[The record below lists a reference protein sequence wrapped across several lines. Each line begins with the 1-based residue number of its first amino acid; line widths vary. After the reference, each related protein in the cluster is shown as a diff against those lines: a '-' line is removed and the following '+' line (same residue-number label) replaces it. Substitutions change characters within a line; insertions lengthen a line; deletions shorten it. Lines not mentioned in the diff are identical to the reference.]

1 MLNSKRSMAGK
12 VCLVTGATSGIGE
25 ITARALAE
33 QGANLTIVGRSQERC
48 IATLDRIRRSSL
60 DADVD
65 FILADLSS
73 QESIR
78 HLAALFRERKSRLD
92 LLINNAGALFFERHE
107 SVDGIE
113 LTFAL
118 NHLAYFQL
126 TILLLDLLL
135 ASPPSR
141 VVNVA
146 SEAHRSAG
154 KIPFDDLEGR
164 KRYRGFRAYAQSKLA
179 NLLFTFELARRLEGT
194 HVTANALHPGLVAT
208 NIFAGNG
215 IPGWL
220 LRRGASLFAISPEK
234 GAETSIYLGSSP
246 EVSEVSG
253 RYFYRQKPIA
263 SSRASHDPEVAGK
276 LWERSAELTQSFHP
290 LFGRPKT

>member
-1 MLNSKRSMAGK
+1 MSEPNRPMAGK
-12 VCLVTGATSGIGE
+12 VCLITGATSGIGE

-33 QGANLTIVGRSQERC
+33 RGATLTIVGRSPERC
-48 IATLDRIRRSSL
+48 AATLDRIRRAAP

-78 HLAALFRERKSRLD
+78 HLAALFQERKSRLD
-92 LLINNAGALFFERHE
+92 LLINNAGALFFERRE

-113 LTFAL
+113 LTLAL

-126 TILLLDLLL
+126 TNLLLDLLK
-135 ASPPSR
+135 SSGPSR

-146 SEAHRSAG
+146 SEAHRSAS
-154 KIPFDDLEGR
+154 KIDFNDLEGR

-179 NLLFTFELARRLEGT
+179 NLLFTFELAERLEGT
-194 HVTANALHPGLVAT
+194 DVTVNALHPGLVAT

-220 LRRGASLFAISPEK
+220 LRRAAALFAISPEK
-234 GAETSIYLGSSP
+234 GAETSIYLGSS
-246 EVSEVSG
+246 SEVSG
-253 RYFYRQKPIA
+253 VSGNYFYRQKPIA
-263 SSRASHDPEVAGK
+263 SSRASHDPEAARR
-276 LWERSAELTQSFHP
+276 LWERSVEFTS
-290 LFGRPKT
+290 RPAL